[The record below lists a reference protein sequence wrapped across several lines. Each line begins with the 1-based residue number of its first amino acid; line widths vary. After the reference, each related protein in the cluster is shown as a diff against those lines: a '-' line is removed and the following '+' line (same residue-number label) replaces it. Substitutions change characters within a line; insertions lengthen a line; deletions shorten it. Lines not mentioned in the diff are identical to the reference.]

1 MHTNLKIFIRPIS
14 NTSGQA
20 VESCF
25 YFAPVLH
32 NKAIISFIFAID
44 TAYNP
49 RPLIIFLPIVLE
61 AL

>member
-1 MHTNLKIFIRPIS
+1 MHTNLEIFIRPIS
-14 NTSGQA
+14 NTSGLA

-25 YFAPVLH
+25 YFAPALAY
-32 NKAIISFIFAID
+32 KAIISFIFAID

-61 AL
+61 EI